1 MKKPIATNQAPA
13 AIGPY
18 SQAILAGD
26 ILFLSG
32 QIAID
37 PATSQLVQGSFADEV
52 EQIMKNITAVL
63 AAAGLTLDNVV
74 KTTIFLTDPGDFKGV
89 NEVYG
94 RYFDETPP
102 ARSTVVVKELP
113 FGARVEIETIAVR

>member
-18 SQAILAGD
+18 SQAIQSGD
-26 ILFLSG
+26 IVFLSG

-37 PATSQLVQGSFADEV
+37 PATSQLIQGSFADEV

-63 AAAGLTLDNVV
+63 AAADLKIENVV
-74 KTTIFLTDPGDFKGV
+74 KATIFLTDLNNYKEV

-94 RYFDETPP
+94 RYFADTPP
-102 ARSTVVVKELP
+102 ARSAVGVKELP
-113 FGARVEIETIAVR
+113 AGARVEIETIAVR